1 MNIAPRAFLGF
12 ALIGAL
18 MLALGVF
25 ALSQM
30 SKIRTSGE
38 NIVENSVPSVRALN
52 EFTQLTLRLRV
63 LSYRLLTNREADTQ
77 QKTFDLFEQRNQQIR
92 TAQSNYEKL
101 ISAPEERAAYDQYVQ
116 LLNQYRQLEERMKTL
131 SRNNQVDEL
140 RTLLGND
147 LQTNSEAVNA
157 VLARLTEI
165 NNLQAEAF
173 NKSAA
178 QQYSTAF
185 TWVVTMLIVAT
196 GLTLLFAWLL
206 TNSITKPIA
215 NALDAAEEIAKGNLT
230 RPITVDGSD
239 EAGRLL
245 RAMATMQDKLRDTL
259 QRISG
264 SATQLA
270 SAAEEL
276 NSVTDES
283 ARGLTQQN
291 NEIEQAATAVNEMTS
306 AVEEVARNAVS
317 TSEASRNATTSAGDG
332 RDLVQETVGA
342 IERMSA
348 DVQSTATLIGNLAD
362 ESRDIGK
369 VLDVIRGLADQT
381 NLLALNA
388 AIEAARA
395 GEAGRGFAV
404 VADEVRA
411 LAHRTQQSTSE
422 IERMIGSIQSGTE
435 QAATAVNE
443 MTSAVEEVA
452 RNAVSTSEASRNAT
466 TSAGDGRDLVQETV
480 GAIERMSADVQS
492 TASLIGNLANES
504 RDIGKVLD
512 VIRGLADQTNLL
524 ALNAAIEAARAGE
537 AGRGFAV
544 VADEVRAL
552 AHRTQ
557 QSTSEIERMIG
568 SIQSGTEQA
577 VDSMRNSTE
586 RAESTLNIA
595 RGAGMSLDTINSA
608 IVEINERNLVIASAA
623 EEQAQVAREV
633 DRNLV
638 NIRDLSV
645 QSATGANQTSA
656 ASAELSRLAVDLNSM
671 VGRFSL

>member
-1 MNIAPRAFLGF
+1 MSLRNMNIAPRAFLGF
-12 ALIGAL
+12 ALIGGL
-18 MLALGVF
+18 MLVLGVF
-25 ALSQM
+25 ALNQM
-30 SKIRTSGE
+30 SKIRAAGE
-38 NIVENSVPSVRALN
+38 DIASASVPSVKSLD

-63 LSYRLLTNREADTQ
+63 LSYRLLTNREPDVQ
-77 QKTFDLFEQRNQQIR
+77 QKTYELFELRHQQIR
-92 TAQSNYEKL
+92 AAQKVYEPL
-101 ISAPEERAAYDQYVQ
+101 IDGPVERAAYDQYLQ
-116 LLNQYRQLEERMKTL
+116 LLGQYRQLEEQMKSL
-131 SRNNQVDEL
+131 SRNNQVEDLRKMLNTEL
-140 RTLLGND
+140 LA
-147 LQTNSEAVNA
+147 NSEAVNTA
-157 VLARLTEI
+157 LARLLEI
-165 NNLQAEAF
+165 NTQQIAETSHEAAEQYSSAF
-173 NKSAA
+173 NL
-178 QQYSTAF
+178 
-185 TWVVTMLIVAT
+185 VVGLLVLAS

-215 NALDAAEEIAKGNLT
+215 NALQAAEAIAEGNLT
-230 RPITVDGSD
+230 RPITVDGED

-245 RAMATMQDKLRDTL
+245 LAMSKMQEKLRDTL

-317 TSEASRNATTSAGDG
+317 TSEASKNATTSAGDG
-332 RDLVQETVGA
+332 RDLVQETV
-342 IERMSA
+342 S
-348 DVQSTATLIGNLAD
+348 
-362 ESRDIGK
+362 
-369 VLDVIRGLADQT
+369 
-381 NLLALNA
+381 
-388 AIEAARA
+388 
-395 GEAGRGFAV
+395 
-404 VADEVRA
+404 
-411 LAHRTQQSTSE
+411 
-422 IERMIGSIQSGTE
+422 
-435 QAATAVNE
+435 
-443 MTSAVEEVA
+443 
-452 RNAVSTSEASRNAT
+452 
-466 TSAGDGRDLVQETV
+466 
-480 GAIERMSADVQS
+480 AIERMSADVQS
-492 TASLIGNLANES
+492 TASLIGDLANES

-568 SIQSGTEQA
+568 SIQSGTEHA
-577 VDSMRNSTE
+577 VNSMRNSTE

-595 RGAGMSLDTINSA
+595 RGAGLSLDTINNA

-645 QSATGANQTSA
+645 QSATGASQTSA
-656 ASAELSRLAVDLNSM
+656 ASNELSRLAVDLNGM
-671 VGRFSL
+671 VGRFHL

>member
-1 MNIAPRAFLGF
+1 MTDKSSIQPPQLRTYAPFPVTAMSLRNMNIAPRAFLSF
-12 ALIGAL
+12 ALIGGL
-18 MLALGVF
+18 MMVLGVF
-25 ALSQM
+25 ALNQM
-30 SKIRTSGE
+30 SKIRGAAE
-38 NIVENSVPSVRALN
+38 NITNNSVPSIKSLDD
-52 EFTQLTLRLRV
+52 FTQLTLRLRV
-63 LSYRLLTNREADTQ
+63 LSYRLLVNREPDVQ
-77 QKTFDLFEQRNQQIR
+77 QKTMDLLEQRNQQIR
-92 TAQSNYEKL
+92 VAQATYEKL
-101 ISAPEERAAYDQYVQ
+101 IANPQERAIYDQYVQ
-116 LLNQYRQLEERMKTL
+116 LLGQYRQIEDRMKTL

-140 RTLLGND
+140 RGLLNTE
-147 LQTNSEAVNA
+147 LLNNSEAINA
-157 VLARLTEI
+157 VLAKLLDI
-165 NNLQAEAF
+165 NTQQSLDTNQQAADQYGMAF
-173 NKSAA
+173 NLVVLMLVIA
-178 QQYSTAF
+178 TA
-185 TWVVTMLIVAT
+185 
-196 GLTLLFAWLL
+196 LTLLFAWLL

-215 NALDAAEEIAKGNLT
+215 AALNAAEQIAEGNLT
-230 RPITVDGSD
+230 RPIAVDGED

-245 RAMATMQDKLRDTL
+245 LAMSKMQDKLRDTL

-317 TSEASRNATTSAGDG
+317 TSEASKNATSSAGDG
-332 RDLVQETVGA
+332 RDLVQETVSA

-348 DVQSTATLIGNLAD
+348 DVQSTATLISD
-362 ESRDIGK
+362 
-369 VLDVIRGLADQT
+369 
-381 NLLALNA
+381 
-388 AIEAARA
+388 
-395 GEAGRGFAV
+395 
-404 VADEVRA
+404 
-411 LAHRTQQSTSE
+411 
-422 IERMIGSIQSGTE
+422 
-435 QAATAVNE
+435 
-443 MTSAVEEVA
+443 
-452 RNAVSTSEASRNAT
+452 
-466 TSAGDGRDLVQETV
+466 
-480 GAIERMSADVQS
+480 
-492 TASLIGNLANES
+492 LANES

-568 SIQSGTEQA
+568 SIQSGTEHA

-656 ASAELSRLAVDLNSM
+656 ASNELSRLAVDLNTM

>member
-1 MNIAPRAFLGF
+1 MSLRNMNIAPRAFLGF
-12 ALIGAL
+12 AFIGAL
-18 MLALGVF
+18 MLFLGVF
-25 ALSQM
+25 ALNQM
-30 SKIRTSGE
+30 SKIRGAAEDITLS
-38 NIVENSVPSVRALN
+38 SVPSIRALD

-63 LSYRLLTNREADTQ
+63 LSYRLLTNREPDVQ
-77 QKTFDLFEQRNQQIR
+77 QKTLDTFELRDQQIR
-92 TAQSNYEKL
+92 AAQAIYEKL
-101 ISAPEERAAYDQYVQ
+101 IDSREERAAYDEYVS
-116 LLNQYRQLEERMKTL
+116 LLGQYRQIETRMKSL
-131 SRNNQVDEL
+131 SQTNQVEAL
-140 RTLLGND
+140 RTLI
-147 LQTNSEAVNA
+147 NSELLSNSEQVNA
-157 VLARLTEI
+157 VLARLLDI
-165 NNLQAEAF
+165 NNKMALVTNQEA
-173 NKSAA
+173 KD
-178 QQYSTAF
+178 QYDLAFKLVVGLLILATA
-185 TWVVTMLIVAT
+185 
-196 GLTLLFAWLL
+196 LTVLFAWLL
-206 TNSITKPIA
+206 TRSITLPISQ
-215 NALDAAEEIAKGNLT
+215 ALEAAEEVAEGNLT
-230 RPITVDGSD
+230 RPIKVDGND

-245 RAMATMQDKLRDTL
+245 AAMAKMQDKLRDTL
-259 QRISG
+259 QRIAG

-276 NSVTDES
+276 NAVTDES

-332 RDLVQETVGA
+332 HDLVQETVSA
-342 IERMSA
+342 IERMSG
-348 DVQSTATLIGNLAD
+348 DVQATATLIGD
-362 ESRDIGK
+362 
-369 VLDVIRGLADQT
+369 
-381 NLLALNA
+381 
-388 AIEAARA
+388 
-395 GEAGRGFAV
+395 
-404 VADEVRA
+404 
-411 LAHRTQQSTSE
+411 
-422 IERMIGSIQSGTE
+422 
-435 QAATAVNE
+435 
-443 MTSAVEEVA
+443 
-452 RNAVSTSEASRNAT
+452 
-466 TSAGDGRDLVQETV
+466 
-480 GAIERMSADVQS
+480 
-492 TASLIGNLANES
+492 LANES

-568 SIQSGTEQA
+568 SIQAGTEHA

-595 RGAGMSLDTINSA
+595 KGAGLSLDTINTA

-645 QSATGANQTSA
+645 QSATGASQTSA
-656 ASAELSRLAVDLNSM
+656 ASNELSRLAVDLNGM
-671 VGRFSL
+671 VGRFRL

>member
-1 MNIAPRAFLGF
+1 MSLRNMNIAPRAFLGF
-12 ALIGAL
+12 AFIGAL
-18 MLALGVF
+18 MLFLGVF
-25 ALSQM
+25 ALNQM
-30 SKIRTSGE
+30 SKIRAATEDITLS
-38 NIVENSVPSVRALN
+38 SVPSIRALD

-63 LSYRLLTNREADTQ
+63 LSYRLLTNREPDVQ
-77 QKTFDLFEQRNQQIR
+77 QKTLEAFELRNQQIR
-92 TAQSNYEKL
+92 TAQGIYEKL
-101 ISAPEERAAYDQYVQ
+101 IESSEERSTYDEYVRLLGQYHQ
-116 LLNQYRQLEERMKTL
+116 IEERMKSL
-131 SRNNQVDEL
+131 SRANQVEEL
-140 RTLLGND
+140 RSLLNTE
-147 LQTNSEAVNA
+147 LLSNSEQVNA
-157 VLARLTEI
+157 VLTRLLDL
-165 NNLQAEAF
+165 NNTMALATNKDAEDQYNMAF
-173 NKSAA
+173 NL
-178 QQYSTAF
+178 
-185 TWVVTMLIVAT
+185 VVSLLVVAT
-196 GLTLLFAWLL
+196 LLTLLFAWLL
-206 TNSITKPIA
+206 TRSITLPISQ
-215 NALDAAEEIAKGNLT
+215 ALEAAEEVAEGNLT
-230 RPITVDGSD
+230 RPIKVDGND

-245 RAMATMQDKLRDTL
+245 AAMAKMQDKLRDTL
-259 QRISG
+259 QRIAG

-276 NSVTDES
+276 NAVTDES

-317 TSEASRNATTSAGDG
+317 TSEASRNATASAGDG
-332 RDLVQETVGA
+332 RDLVQETVSA

-348 DVQSTATLIGNLAD
+348 DVQATATLIGD
-362 ESRDIGK
+362 
-369 VLDVIRGLADQT
+369 
-381 NLLALNA
+381 
-388 AIEAARA
+388 
-395 GEAGRGFAV
+395 
-404 VADEVRA
+404 
-411 LAHRTQQSTSE
+411 
-422 IERMIGSIQSGTE
+422 
-435 QAATAVNE
+435 
-443 MTSAVEEVA
+443 
-452 RNAVSTSEASRNAT
+452 
-466 TSAGDGRDLVQETV
+466 
-480 GAIERMSADVQS
+480 
-492 TASLIGNLANES
+492 LANES

-568 SIQSGTEQA
+568 SIQAGTEHA

-595 RGAGMSLDTINSA
+595 KGAGMSLDTINTA

-645 QSATGANQTSA
+645 QSATGASQTSA
-656 ASAELSRLAVDLNSM
+656 ASSELSRLAVDLNGM
-671 VGRFSL
+671 VSRFRL